1 MEVILELANKD
12 KEERYQNNTYG
23 NGNDHSEEYT
33 GTDRVT
39 AGRTRSRSQNPPA
52 MIKDHSQNPGV
63 LLISLIQP
71 NIDLAENNVLLAGLG
86 LENDRTQRRRER

>member
-39 AGRTRSRSQNPPA
+39 AVA
-52 MIKDHSQNPGV
+52 
-63 LLISLIQP
+63 
-71 NIDLAENNVLLAGLG
+71 
-86 LENDRTQRRRER
+86 